1 MATSP
6 LPRITARV
14 DSEIQDLLSHATA
27 LAGMSSI
34 NSFVL
39 SAAVEKAKQI
49 IAQDQVLKLS
59 QHDAMLLI
67 EALDQPPRVHD
78 KLQTA
83 ASRYDTQTQQ

>member
-1 MATSP
+1 MAKT

-14 DSEIQDLLSHATA
+14 DAETQNLLNKAAA

-49 IAQDQVLKLS
+49 IERDQVLKLS
-59 QHDAMLLI
+59 SNDAKMFI
-67 EALDQPPRVHD
+67 EALDRPALVNT
-78 KLQTA
+78 KLKTA
-83 ASRYDTQTQQ
+83 VKRYKSRTK